1 MSPIDKIVQSVSDS
15 GELRLL
21 CTPFEGRGTDV
32 AVTIYDVAKAA
43 GVSASTVS
51 RAMSQPEIVEAST
64 RDRVLRT
71 AANLGYQPNRAARG
85 LITGR
90 TGNLGLIVPDLSN
103 PFFPDV
109 VKGIQARA
117 READYSVFLADT
129 DELASAELGLVRA
142 LAKQVDGII
151 LCSPRMSSDEI
162 RTAAETSTVVMVNRR
177 GSHVPAITIDNA
189 GGMRQAVAHL
199 VALGHERI
207 GFVAG
212 PRRSWSNRERLRGL
226 RAATT
231 AAGVELVEVGNVP
244 PHFEGGVGA
253 ADLVVATKATA
264 VIAYN
269 DVVALGL
276 MSRLSARGI
285 AVPGEMSVVGVD
297 DIAMSAMFNP
307 ALTTVAIPKKQAGRA
322 AVELL
327 LELLEN
333 PDSRTPARREMPT
346 HLLVRQTTG
355 VPASRV

>member
-1 MSPIDKIVQSVSDS
+1 M
-15 GELRLL
+15 
-21 CTPFEGRGTDV
+21 

-51 RAMSQPEIVEAST
+51 RAMSLPGIVEAST

-71 AANLGYQPNRAARG
+71 ATNLGYQPNRAARG

-109 VKGIQARA
+109 VKAIQARA
-117 READYSVFLADT
+117 RESDYSLFLADT
-129 DELASAELGLVRA
+129 DEVSSAELGLVRA

-151 LCSPRMSSDEI
+151 LCSPRMSSDEM
-162 RTAAETSTVVMVNRR
+162 RTAAESSTVVMVNRR

-231 AAGVELVEVGNVP
+231 AAGVELVEVGTVP
-244 PHFEGGVGA
+244 PHFEGGFSA
-253 ADLVVATKATA
+253 ADLVVATKVTA

-285 AVPGEMSVVGVD
+285 AVPDKMSVVGVD
-297 DIAMSAMFNP
+297 DIAMSGMFTP
-307 ALTTVAIPKKQAGRA
+307 ALTTVAIPKEEVGRA

-355 VPASRV
+355 VPAVASNHRPSGHRPASSPRRQRRGFSP